1 MGLLKETLANIFY
14 KSRYIIDDKEKYI
27 FYKII
32 DSYFLEDGEHFTIQC
47 INKKSMF
54 HAKIS
59 EIVFDT
65 DILYGFHPIQ
75 ACYIGME
82 YAKQFKTFDDRTSE
96 KNYEAVKH
104 NRINRYGTYA
114 LLSQDRKGD
123 ICFAK
128 KSSPEQF
135 IMDPRDIAL
144 SKELIVEFDASEAF
158 YIGFLA
164 GLKLHN
170 PVKDSLLR
178 QHQQK
183 IPHLRIVK

>member
-1 MGLLKETLANIFY
+1 MGLLKEKLSNIFY
-14 KSRYIIDDKEKYI
+14 KNRHAVDDKEKYI

-32 DSYFLEDGEHFTIQC
+32 DSYFLEDGEHYTIQC

-54 HAKIS
+54 NAKIN

-65 DILYGFHPIQ
+65 DILCGFHPIQ

-82 YAKQFKTFDDRTSE
+82 HAKQFKTLNDPSE
-96 KNYEAVKH
+96 KNYDHVK
-104 NRINRYGTYA
+104 NNCISRYGIYT
-114 LLSQDRKGD
+114 LLSQDRKGN

-128 KSSPEQF
+128 KDSLEQF

-170 PVKDSLLR
+170 PVKNSPAS
-178 QHQQK
+178 QHQPK
-183 IPHLRIVK
+183 KPYLRVVK